1 MYSVVVFEPLVQG
14 VDSLSLQIMA
24 ALLCILR
31 RQDTILD
38 AAFAGETADPP
49 LTGRTDPGPRT

>member
-1 MYSVVVFEPLVQG
+1 VVVFEPLVQG